1 MKTYFAK
8 YLPVEGEIQ
17 VGDKLYYKDPDP
29 IYIGN
34 WSGNCKVYNF
44 ECDLIIIEVKG
55 TTTSCKRKDL
65 HKLSMCSRDIQVGD
79 EYSFEM
85 GKDDWRKGIC
95 HTEGESKRLKEQ
107 GIFKVVG
114 EISPEATWVKEG
126 DEFDEDEVQFKLIYE
141 QDYEDDSI
149 EIVSEEEWLKAKL
162 KDKLKMFNFITLY
175 EKIIEIK
182 GPCGHFH

>member
-8 YLPVEGEIQ
+8 YLPVEGDIKI
-17 VGDKLYYKDPDP
+17 GDKFYEEGLGIGTRVGKKG
-29 IYIGN
+29 IYDFQ
-34 WSGNCKVYNF
+34 KV
-44 ECDLIIIEVKG
+44 
-55 TTTSCKRKDL
+55 
-65 HKLSMCSRDIQVGD
+65 KLFLCSRDIQVGD
-79 EYSFEM
+79 EVMDSTGTLKAKLDIQPQPNEIAS
-85 GKDDWRKGIC
+85 GKYI
-95 HTEGESKRLKEQ
+95 
-107 GIFKVVG
+107 KVIG